1 MRRGATMRAMTTR
14 LFGAALLALL
24 LAGCT
29 GYRPPPGYDVCATR
43 PGTWE
48 CQVEQYQKVD
58 SP

>member
-1 MRRGATMRAMTTR
+1 MRAMTAR
-14 LFGAALLALL
+14 LPAAALLALL

-29 GYRPPPGYDVCATR
+29 GYRPPPGYDLCATQ